1 MSQTAETRPDA
12 GFFERLLAGPFGRFV
27 LPALILQSVLIG
39 GGYATGREIVEF
51 GAKYGAAGWLSVVTI
66 FVGFSVMAILTF
78 ELARVFEV
86 YDYKSFISELI
97 WKFWPVFDL
106 LFLVMAVLVIAI
118 MAAAAGEIV
127 EETIGVPYLA
137 TIVAIIVLVGI
148 LTYFGARLIEEF
160 KTVGTSLLYV
170 GYIVFGLAVLIPLW
184 GDVGATF
191 AAWETGYVP
200 DASLGPVLQ
209 SGVLYVGYNLVVFP
223 AVFFALHRQATRTET
238 VAAGVL
244 AGLLMTI
251 PFALTYLALM
261 AFYPAESV
269 MGAGVPWLPM
279 LEAVGGGWL
288 VLLYGLVVGWTLI
301 ETSVGLIHAL
311 IDRIDK
317 NIEDVQVGV
326 LEDLEGLS
334 RLQSGALGA
343 GILVGALLLAQVGI
357 IPLIAQGYT
366 LMAYFFLALFALP
379 LLTVGL
385 YRIVNPDW
393 MTEFWDR
400 AGPVE

>member
-1 MSQTAETRPDA
+1 MSTDTRSQGVSA
-12 GFFERLLAGPFGRFV
+12 FFQRLFQGPFGKFV

-51 GAKYGAAGWLSVVTI
+51 GAKYGAAGWLAVVAIFLGFTI
-66 FVGFSVMAILTF
+66 MAVLTF
-78 ELARVFEV
+78 ELARVFQV

-97 WKFWPVFDL
+97 WKGWPLFDL

-127 EETIGVPYLA
+127 EQTVGVPYIA
-137 TIVAIIVLVGI
+137 TIVAIVVLIGV
-148 LTYFGARLIEEF
+148 LTYFGATIIEEF
-160 KTVGTSLLYV
+160 KTVGTGLLYI
-170 GYIVFGLAVLIPLW
+170 GYIAFGLAVLIPLW
-184 GDVGATF
+184 GDVTATF
-191 AAWETGYVP
+191 AAWETGYVD
-200 DASLGPVLQ
+200 DASVGPVLQ
-209 SGVLYVGYNLVVFP
+209 SGILYVGYNLVVFP

-238 VAAGVL
+238 VVAGVL

-261 AFYPAESV
+261 AFYPAEGV

-279 LEAVGGGWL
+279 LEEVGGGWL
-288 VLLYGLVVGWTLI
+288 VLLYGIVVGWTLI
-301 ETSVGLIHAL
+301 ETSVGLIHAV

-317 NIEDVQVGV
+317 NIEDIQVAMF
-326 LEDLEGLS
+326 EDLEGLS
-334 RLQSGALGA
+334 RMQSGVLGA

-366 LMAYFFLALFALP
+366 TMAYFFLALFALP
-379 LLTVGL
+379 LLTIGI
-385 YRIVNPDW
+385 YRIVNPRWKRD
-393 MTEFWDR
+393 FWER
-400 AGPVE
+400 ASPEE

>member
-1 MSQTAETRPDA
+1 MSTGTDPQ
-12 GFFERLLAGPFGRFV
+12 GVSGLFERLLEGPFGSLV

-51 GAKYGAAGWLSVVTI
+51 GAKFGAAGWLAVVAIFIGFTI
-66 FVGFSVMAILTF
+66 MAILTF
-78 ELARVFEV
+78 ELARVFKV

-97 WKFWPVFDL
+97 WKFWPLFDL

-127 EETIGVPYLA
+127 EQTIGVPYLV
-137 TIVAIIVLVGI
+137 TITVIIILVGI
-148 LTYFGARLIEEF
+148 LTYFGARIIEEF
-160 KTVGTSLLYV
+160 KTIGTTLLYI
-170 GYIVFGLAVLIPLW
+170 GYIVFAFAVLIPLW
-184 GDVGATF
+184 GDVSATF
-191 AAWETGYVP
+191 AAWETSYVEN
-200 DASLGPVLQ
+200 ASLGAVLQ
-209 SGVLYVGYNLVVFP
+209 SGILYVGYNLVVFP
-223 AVFFALHRQATRTET
+223 AVFFTLHRQSTRKET
-238 VAAGVL
+238 VLAGVL

-261 AFYPAESV
+261 AFYPAENV

-288 VLLYGLVVGWTLI
+288 VLLYGIVVGWTLI
-301 ETSVGLIHAL
+301 ETSVGLIHAV

-317 NIEDVQVGV
+317 NIEDIQVTMF
-326 LEDLEGLS
+326 EDVEGLS
-334 RLQSGALGA
+334 RMQSGILGA

-366 LMAYFFLALFALP
+366 LMAYFFLALFAVP
-379 LLTVGL
+379 LLTIGV
-385 YRIVNPDW
+385 YRIFNPDW
-393 MTEFWDR
+393 MEEFWQR
-400 AGPVE
+400 AEPVE